1 MNQQKN
7 TTESRR
13 AATVVTDGPSQDMG
27 NVRTVPIPDVH
38 EDGAESIKVCF
49 ESGNNSVSQRY
60 NPFMIDRRKISLE
73 YGRQF
78 VSQEPT
84 AEQIQF
90 LNTAFCGDRFR
101 IQRCWFNSQSVMIYR
116 PDVTRLE
123 YAEGIVVVDGFT
135 IDHAWLVLD
144 GEIVVDPT
152 LRIAHQRSK
161 GLKVLRGRVIGRIP
175 PSCSYTG
182 IIVSRDDLKQAWMEL
197 RRYDSLLW
205 SQHIAQRY
213 FPIPNDERG

>member
-1 MNQQKN
+1 MNESNLITRYETQEDR
-7 TTESRR
+7 TTER
-13 AATVVTDGPSQDMG
+13 G
-27 NVRTVPIPDVH
+27 
-38 EDGAESIKVCF
+38 F
-49 ESGNNSVSQRY
+49 

-73 YGRQF
+73 HGRQF

-90 LNTAFCGDRFR
+90 LNTVFRGERFR
-101 IQRCWFNSQSVMIYR
+101 EQRCWFNAQSVIIYR
-116 PDVTRLE
+116 PGLTRLG
-123 YAEGIVVVDGFT
+123 YAEGIAVVEGLT

-161 GLKVLRGRVIGRIP
+161 GLKVLRGRVVGRIP
-175 PSCSYTG
+175 PTCIYTG
-182 IIVSRDDLKQAWMEL
+182 IMISRDDLEKARREL

-205 SQHIAQRY
+205 SEHIAQRY
-213 FPIPNDERG
+213 YPGCPTVEPQP